1 MRDPVIGGLIGGGRQ
16 VIGGSEPPPGRRQRR
31 SQDVPQFL
39 SESWFSEVDKLRA
52 EAGEIPVP
60 DAVKNIKLNIVVT
73 DHPEG
78 EKQMHMAAGQ
88 FNKGLLDDASTKL
101 TIPFPIAVKTFIEG
115 DQQAGMQAF
124 MSGQVKV
131 EGDMS
136 VMMQMQAAGPP
147 SAEAQALQDKIKAI
161 TEA

>member
-1 MRDPVIGGLIGGGRQ
+1 M
-16 VIGGSEPPPGRRQRR
+16 
-31 SQDVPQFL
+31 PQFL
-39 SESWFSEVDKLRA
+39 SESWFSEVDKIRA

-60 DAVKNIKLNIVVT
+60 EAIQKIKLNIVVT
-73 DHPEG
+73 EHPEG
-78 EKQMHMAAGQ
+78 EKQMHMEAGEFKQ
-88 FNKGLLDDASTKL
+88 GLLDDAPTKL
-101 TIPFPIAVKTFIEG
+101 IVPFPVAVAIFVHR
-115 DQQAGMQAF
+115 DQAAGMQAF

-147 SAEAQALQDKIKAI
+147 SPQAQALQDRIKEI

>member
-1 MRDPVIGGLIGGGRQ
+1 
-16 VIGGSEPPPGRRQRR
+16 
-31 SQDVPQFL
+31 VPQFL
-39 SESWFSEVDKLRA
+39 SESWFSEVERLRA

-60 DAVKNIKLNIVVT
+60 DAIKDIKLNIVVT
-73 DHPEG
+73 GHPEG
-78 EKQMHMAAGQ
+78 EKQMHMAAGE
-88 FNKGLLDDASTKL
+88 FKKGLVDDAPTKL
-101 TIPFPIAVKTFIEG
+101 IIPFPVAVKTVVEG

-136 VMMQMQAAGPP
+136 VMMRMQGAGPP
-147 SAEAQALQDKIKAI
+147 SPQAKALQDRIKAI